1 VYGIEAHKP
10 KQIVP
15 RYAEKKLTGK
25 SQGGCTR
32 YYAVDVAID
41 VRFMG
46 DFPAP
51 LLVFQHQ

>member
-1 VYGIEAHKP
+1 MVSKHISRSR
-10 KQIVP
+10 IVP

-51 LLVFQHQ
+51 LLVFQH